1 MRKIG
6 IFGGTFNPIHNGHV
20 QLLTRYLDALDFDE
34 ILVIPTQVPP
44 HKLPENLVPAQ
55 MRLEM
60 CNLAVKH
67 LKRVQVSDIELLRPG
82 RSYTIDTVNTI
93 KQKFPNGELYLLV
106 GGDMFLEFR
115 KWRDWQKLLNTV
127 ILCTASRNFGEYR
140 ALLEMAEEL
149 SEYGNQTRVFDFDVM
164 PMSSTQI
171 RERLMQKQDCQDF
184 LPKEVYSYILE
195 HHLYGTD

>member
-6 IFGGTFNPIHNGHV
+6 IFGGTFNPIHNGHI
-20 QLLTRYLDALDFDE
+20 QLLTRYLDAVDFDE

-60 CNLAVKH
+60 CCLAVKH
-67 LKRVQVSDIELLRPG
+67 LTRVQVSDIELLRPG

-93 KQKFPNGELYLLV
+93 KEKVPDSELYLLV

-127 ILCTASRNFGEYR
+127 TLCTASRNFGEYH
-140 ALLEMAEEL
+140 ALVEMAEQL
-149 SEYGNQTRVFDFDVM
+149 SEFGTQTRVFDFDVM

-171 RERLMQKQDCQDF
+171 RERLMQKQDCKDF
-184 LPKEVYSYILE
+184 LSKEVYSYILE
-195 HHLYGTD
+195 HHLYGTE

>member
-20 QLLTRYLDALDFDE
+20 QLLTRYLDALNFDE

-44 HKLPENLVPAQ
+44 HKLPKNLVPAQ

-93 KQKFPNGELYLLV
+93 KQKFPDGELYLLV

-140 ALLEMAEEL
+140 GLLEMSELL

-171 RERLMQKQDCQDF
+171 RERLMQKQDCKDF